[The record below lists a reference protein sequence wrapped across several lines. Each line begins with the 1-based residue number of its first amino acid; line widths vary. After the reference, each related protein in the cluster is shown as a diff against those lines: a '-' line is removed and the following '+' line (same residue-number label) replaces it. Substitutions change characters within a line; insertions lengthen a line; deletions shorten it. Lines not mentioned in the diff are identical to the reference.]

1 MSGRRREEL
10 HQEKFYVECLTAV
23 TLSHRRNIQIINLFC
38 SYPRIE
44 KSNLR
49 ISYLRFICTGSKLVS
64 QTEKSS
70 KMLKEIM
77 SRWRYCDAV
86 HTGGNFLCLF
96 LPWGWNLVWESEL
109 WTRLAWIL
117 WGCFLGMRPSVWY
130 RIQDDQ
136 VMIFKKI
143 NEQGNHLVP
152 CAWSWMNLV
161 MRWGRNVIMTIC
173 SIGYYRMMLR
183 VLGVSMLIANSS
195 LLKGDRQPAT
205 PKAIFHSQVSLP
217 LFRHTACT

>member
-1 MSGRRREEL
+1 MLYTQVGIFFAFSCHE
-10 HQEKFYVECLTAV
+10 VETWC
-23 TLSHRRNIQIINLFC
+23 
-38 SYPRIE
+38 
-44 KSNLR
+44 
-49 ISYLRFICTGSKLVS
+49 
-64 QTEKSS
+64 
-70 KMLKEIM
+70 
-77 SRWRYCDAV
+77 
-86 HTGGNFLCLF
+86 
-96 LPWGWNLVWESEL
+96 ESEL
-109 WTRLAWIL
+109 WTRLTWIL

-217 LFRHTACT
+217 LFRHTAYVHVDRKPCVSPLEHEIEGFFFTATKVI

>member
-1 MSGRRREEL
+1 MKILR
-10 HQEKFYVECLTAV
+10 CCT
-23 TLSHRRNIQIINLFC
+23 HRWEFSLPFLAMRLK
-38 SYPRIE
+38 PGVR
-44 KSNLR
+44 
-49 ISYLRFICTGSKLVS
+49 VS
-64 QTEKSS
+64 
-70 KMLKEIM
+70 
-77 SRWRYCDAV
+77 
-86 HTGGNFLCLF
+86 
-96 LPWGWNLVWESEL
+96 SEL
-109 WTRLAWIL
+109 ALHGSFGDVSWKE
-117 WGCFLGMRPSVWY
+117 MRPSVWY

-161 MRWGRNVIMTIC
+161 MWWGRNVIMTIC

-195 LLKGDRQPAT
+195 FLKGDRQPAT

-217 LFRHTACT
+217 LFRHTAYVHVDRKPCVSPLEHEIEGFFFFTATKVI

>member
-10 HQEKFYVECLTAV
+10 HQEKFYVECLTAI

-96 LPWGWNLVWESEL
+96 LAMRLKPGVRVSSEFAL
-109 WTRLAWIL
+109 HGSFGDVSWKE
-117 WGCFLGMRPSVWY
+117 MRPSVWY

-161 MRWGRNVIMTIC
+161 VWWGRNVIMTIC

-195 LLKGDRQPAT
+195 FLKGDRQPAT

-217 LFRHTACT
+217 LFRHTA